1 MLMCR
6 LKGIK
11 DWPVDEPR
19 PRKRSNSL
27 PIPKIEVRK
36 YRQRS
41 NSLPIPKIE
50 VSMYRQRSNSLPI
63 PKIEVSTG
71 RGATHYPYQR

>member
-50 VSMYRQRSNSLPI
+50 VS
-63 PKIEVSTG
+63 TG
-71 RGATHYPYQR
+71 REATHYPYQSVSPG